1 MTASILYFSPDT
13 GDIRGDVFAHAVPLA
28 DCALGVRAPVLV
40 RCEHHGQYEVV
51 ASVVKA
57 PSVPGHGHLTAF
69 GRVLLAAVC
78 GECRAFHERVRDLTE
93 ETYRARLDAIEVAV
107 QPLAS
112 YTVLETLLQ
121 TGLPEALRAL
131 VAMPLP
137 KMARG
142 VTFTGSAATLDRA
155 TGSIAPSSRAAVSG
169 SELIR
174 LAQTGHWLVAPCR
187 THGWDN
193 LGPLACDIG
202 QPPVTVLRGLGRV
215 LLGRACTSCE
225 EFHARETLLR
235 IPAFPSPQRIT
246 PLSYLRYCHDAAEAI
261 VRVTQDVGWVVGEQM
276 VHLVDVLGQS

>member
-1 MTASILYFSPDT
+1 MASPILYFSPDT

-40 RCEHHGQYEVV
+40 RCQFHGQYEVV

-57 PSVPGHGHLTAF
+57 PSVPGYGHLLAF

-93 ETYRARLDAIEVAV
+93 ETYRARLDAIEAAV

-112 YTVLETLLQ
+112 YTVLEALLH
-121 TGLPEALRAL
+121 TPLPEALRAL
-131 VAMPLP
+131 AAMPLP
-137 KMARG
+137 QTARR
-142 VTFTGSAATLDRA
+142 VRFTGSAAILDRA
-155 TGSIAPSSRAAVSG
+155 TGSIVPSPSAAASR
-169 SELIR
+169 SELIH
-174 LAQTGHWLVAPCR
+174 LAQGDHWLVTPCR
-187 THGWDN
+187 THGWDS
-193 LGPLACDIG
+193 LGPFTCDIG
-202 QPPVTVLRGLGRV
+202 QPPTAVLRGLGRV
-215 LLGRACTSCE
+215 LLGQACTSCE

-276 VHLVDVLGQS
+276 ARLVDFLGPS